1 MGNWVKLWDYCH
13 EKDYGEK
20 RSYLDFCRDLG
31 IVNPE
36 RMDGSKY
43 KPFERTN
50 ALKDALKSINKT
62 ASEIIKKA
70 GQKQILR
77 GRKNRGGK
85 LVLIPLEDLLM
96 KTIEFKPHKNSI
108 IVKEEWPRK
117 HFVGVDKAAGMK
129 IVEFNNSKGE
139 ITLTKKMP
147 YNSMNSRV
155 TITTWSEVLLDTDA
169 LIKRGRRKST
179 ERVALEAEALKIL
192 ASQNIKNQAQLEKKL
207 LVWQQEAG

>member
-43 KPFERTN
+43 KPFESTN

-77 GRKNRGGK
+77 GRKNK
-85 LVLIPLEDLLM
+85 
-96 KTIEFKPHKNSI
+96 
-108 IVKEEWPRK
+108 
-117 HFVGVDKAAGMK
+117 
-129 IVEFNNSKGE
+129 
-139 ITLTKKMP
+139 
-147 YNSMNSRV
+147 Y
-155 TITTWSEVLLDTDA
+155 
-169 LIKRGRRKST
+169 
-179 ERVALEAEALKIL
+179 
-192 ASQNIKNQAQLEKKL
+192 
-207 LVWQQEAG
+207 